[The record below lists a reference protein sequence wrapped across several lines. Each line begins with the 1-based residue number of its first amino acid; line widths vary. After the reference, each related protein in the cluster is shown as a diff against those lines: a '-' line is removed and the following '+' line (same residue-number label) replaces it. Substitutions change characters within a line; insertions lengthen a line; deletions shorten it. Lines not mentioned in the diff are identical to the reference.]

1 MMEAIVKVEI
11 LNICDF
17 ASADAAGKLNI
28 IGVFNSIWA
37 KEKPI
42 VYGLCALVIRIRF
55 DKLEEGLKKVKI
67 AFVDADGKP
76 VMPIIETQIQIQFVP
91 WEPTCNVQLV
101 TLLSQLRFPNFGEY
115 SIDVAIDGKQEAS
128 SPFYVHQA
136 PAIPPHLQ
144 PQLPLP

>member
-1 MMEAIVKVEI
+1 VKVEI

-17 ASADAAGKLNI
+17 ASADAGGKLNV
-28 IGVFNSIWA
+28 IGIFNSIRA
-37 KEKPI
+37 KEKPV
-42 VYGLCALVIRIRF
+42 VYGLCALAIRIRF
-55 DKLEEGLKKVKI
+55 EKAEEGLKKIRI

-91 WEPTCNVQLV
+91 WEPTCSAQLV

-115 SIDVAIDGKQEAS
+115 SINVAIDGRQEAS

-136 PAIPPHLQ
+136 PTTSPNLQ